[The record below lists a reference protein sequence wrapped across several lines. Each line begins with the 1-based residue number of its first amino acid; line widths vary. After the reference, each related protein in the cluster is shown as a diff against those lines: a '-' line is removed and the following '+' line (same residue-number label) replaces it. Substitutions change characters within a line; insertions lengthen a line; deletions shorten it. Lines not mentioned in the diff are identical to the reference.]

1 MCKQIRKRKSFIVNF
16 NQTNST
22 HNLLKAYNLPSQ
34 IQHLSYII
42 FHKKTTIIQ
51 HTNTVYKTSAYNT
64 LLINKTNSDL
74 LICTQK
80 YPCSTLQIDTNLS
93 NNVPIIIHLIQH
105 RKQASRNLKSKLS
118 IFSQSMNRIL
128 YTTNNVILKNHN
140 TLFTTNQQ

>member
-16 NQTNST
+16 NHNNST

-34 IQHLSYII
+34 IQHLSCII
-42 FHKKTTIIQ
+42 SHKITTIIQ
-51 HTNTVYKTSAYNT
+51 HTNTAYKTFTYNT
-64 LLINKTNSDL
+64 LLINKTNSEL

-80 YPCSTLQIDTNLS
+80 YPCSTLQINTNLS

-105 RKQASRNLKSKLS
+105 RNQASRNLKSRPS
-118 IFSQSMNRIL
+118 IFSQSMNKIL
-128 YTTNNVILKNHN
+128 YTANNVILKNHN